1 MVQKSETNQ
10 IYWPQTCCNILL
22 VWKIYSVR
30 LNDCSRVERKE
41 ESTVRVLPILRIDI
55 RYQVREC
62 QQKSHLHIWSFPK
75 LITEKNKKQKY
86 FLQWILTAYKN
97 SLKKGLTGDGSHKMH
112 RISFLEIFC
121 FIKLSQGLFESDS
134 VLAYMLLVLIMWI

>member
-10 IYWPQTCCNILL
+10 IYSPQTCCNILL

-30 LNDCSRVERKE
+30 LNDCSRMERKE
-41 ESTVRVLPILRIDI
+41 ESTVRVLPILRMDI

-62 QQKSHLHIWSFPK
+62 QQKPHLHIWKSPK
-75 LITEKNKKQKY
+75 LITENKKKN
-86 FLQWILTAYKN
+86 FLQRILTAYKN

-121 FIKLSQGLFESDS
+121 LIKLSQGFFESDS
-134 VLAYMLLVLIMWI
+134 VLAYMLLVVVMWI